1 MAIDAV
7 ELKLTTVFPFK
18 SEELTLT
25 LRFPLLDKSLL
36 IGVLN
41 LFLHANTFVD
51 AFVVIVDKS
60 EASNQIGDAVL

>member
-1 MAIDAV
+1 M
-7 ELKLTTVFPFK
+7 TTVFPFK

-25 LRFPLLDKSLL
+25 LLFPLPDRSLL
-36 IGVLN
+36 TGVLN
-41 LFLHANTFVD
+41 LFLHAVTKLL